1 MNRLLQ
7 VRNIKEYFPVRKSLF
22 KKPLWVRAVDDVSF
36 YIDEGET
43 LGLVGESG
51 CGKSTIGFLI
61 LSLLQPTEGSIVFQ
75 DKSIFGLPQ
84 NERLGFRRNVQ
95 IVFQD
100 PYSSLNPRKTVK
112 EALSR
117 PFRIHGV
124 AKKSTDVREMVI
136 ALLED
141 VGLTPAESFLN
152 RYPHEMSGGQ
162 RQRVAIA
169 RAIALKPK
177 LVIADEAVS
186 SLDVSIRA
194 QILNLMKDF
203 QNKYNLAYLFITH
216 DLATL
221 RSVSHRVAVMY
232 LGKLVEVGTTKE
244 VFQNPLHPYTKAL
257 LASVPVPDPVY
268 ARQREPMVLSGD
280 VPSPVTP
287 PPGCRFH
294 TRCSIAKE
302 SCQSKEPLLLDAG
315 NGHLVAC
322 TGGQ

>member
-1 MNRLLQ
+1 MNRLLE

-36 YIDEGET
+36 HIDEGET

-268 ARQREPMVLSGD
+268 ARQREPIVLLGD

-287 PPGCRFH
+287 PQGCRFH
-294 TRCSIAKE
+294 TRCLIAKE
-302 SCQSKEPLLLDAG
+302 ACQSKEPLLLDAG

-322 TGGQ
+322 AGGQ